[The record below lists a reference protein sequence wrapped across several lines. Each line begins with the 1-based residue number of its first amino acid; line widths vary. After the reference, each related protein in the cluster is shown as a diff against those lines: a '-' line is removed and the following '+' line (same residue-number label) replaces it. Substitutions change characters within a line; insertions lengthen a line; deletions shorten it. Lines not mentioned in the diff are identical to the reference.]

1 MDRCVENYVNA
12 NLSEYWAEFGYQKFG
27 LCFTDSSNFVYVP
40 IPKNAS
46 SETSTKLLSLGWSA
60 NNFSENISA
69 FKDYKFIVIL
79 RDPIDRW
86 LSGINQYF
94 LLYHK
99 TIYQLSTDTL
109 NLIAHKI
116 VLDDHTEKQIYFCN
130 KLNLDKT
137 IFFKFGPNLNKSL
150 NDYFSK
156 YYNTQIF
163 DFQKKEDNLRLLQHQ
178 LIKLLDKKL
187 QDRLYSFYWQ
197 DYELINKVNFYN
209 A

>member
-1 MDRCVENYVNA
+1 MHGFGTNIVTAD
-12 NLSEYWAEFGYQKFG
+12 LTEYWSELGYHKFG
-27 LCFTDSSNFVYVP
+27 LCFIHEPNLAYVP

-46 SETSTKLLSLGWSA
+46 SFTTSKLIDLGWQA
-60 NNFSENISA
+60 NNFSNNISTLDQ
-69 FKDYKFIVIL
+69 FKFLVIL

-99 TIYQLSTDTL
+99 NISQLSTDTL
-109 NLIAHKI
+109 DLIAHKI

-130 KLNLDKT
+130 QLNLDKT
-137 IFFKFGPNLNKSL
+137 IFFKFGPNLNNSL
-150 NDYFSK
+150 TDFLSK
-156 YYNTQIF
+156 YYTNAIF
-163 DFQKKEDNLRLLQHQ
+163 NFQKEINNLTLIQKQ
-178 LIKLLDKKL
+178 LKSKLDTKL
-187 QDRLYSFYWQ
+187 KDRLYSFYWQ